1 MRAVT
6 SPTRA
11 GLLTDHHQADLQA
24 PARVVSGATSQPSN
38 HHASSRVRS
47 PQCEL
52 PLSATS
58 PARPPVRSRAEQV
71 AAFWSSFLGD
81 DPATRAL
88 LVATARAESRR
99 RRGSRAFRTSAREN
113 DSSTQLDMEPRCRAF
128 EA

>member
-1 MRAVT
+1 MRTVT
-6 SPTRA
+6 SPTGA
-11 GLLTDHHQADLQA
+11 GQLEHHQDDLQG
-24 PARVVSGATSQPSN
+24 PVHRSGVTSRIPN
-38 HHASSRVRS
+38 HDASSRVRS
-47 PQCEL
+47 PQLAL
-52 PLSATS
+52 PLSATA
-58 PARPPVRSRAEQV
+58 PARPPVRSRAERV

-99 RRGSRAFRTSAREN
+99 RRGSRVFRTSARET